1 MKNGKPSTG
10 QRQREFTVQCENLE
24 PDGQTQLH
32 GTPRSK
38 QPFQAGAEGRTGKTG
53 LRHTSQT
60 QFAECV
66 GKLAHNGKKA
76 THMKTVI
83 TITQIT

>member
-24 PDGQTQLH
+24 PDGQTVTWHTQE
-32 GTPRSK
+32 